1 MGKSIR
7 SKWCRKMRAIKRTR
21 YAEKE
26 LVKLKATVPWYNDGK
41 TTESGKSDKVGERSM
56 LTDES
61 AAASGAEPIETD
73 AMMSDVQKSTVI
85 KKRRKKG
92 PLLDEHGHYPVW
104 TKQRTIKKLQKQTKK
119 AKRVKKR
126 AQRKRVVTNGD
137 GGSFF

>member
-1 MGKSIR
+1 
-7 SKWCRKMRAIKRTR
+7 MRAIKRTR

-26 LVKLKATVPWYNDGK
+26 LVKLKATLPWYKDGK
-41 TTESGKSDKVGERSM
+41 TTESDKSDEVGKRSM
-56 LTDES
+56 LTDEN
-61 AAASGAEPIETD
+61 AVASGAEPTETD
-73 AMMSDVQKSTVI
+73 AMMSDVQQSTVV

-104 TKQRTIKKLQKQTKK
+104 YKQRTIKKLQKQTKK